1 MIKRPYSIRQL
12 PSGEWEARLRF
23 GKGQRKRFVLKC
35 CLTETAANKRAATMV
50 EMAATLT
57 TTGHAGDAL
66 AILSRAAAATD
77 AQTMADLRG
86 VVRRLSRGEFE
97 STQED
102 PSIVGKPRNFREVA
116 EEWMDGDLHRQ
127 FPDRVRAIDHTN
139 NRFQAEA
146 YVFPIIGQVPVTEL
160 TRAKCSVVMQKLPVR
175 LSPSSRRH
183 VAQIIARV
191 LHLAELAGYLERS
204 PLPKL
209 WLPARSKKKA
219 VPVLYPSEDL
229 LLLACD
235 KVPLARRVYYGFLHR
250 EGGRRVET
258 ADLCWYEFDLV
269 NRTVQSDRN
278 KTGNGRFW
286 KLGEGVAEALA
297 AWFELRGKP
306 DLDTLVFCNLD
317 GSPLDIDRMAETI
330 RDDLALAGIKRQA
343 LFRKGENSLR
353 FGTHAFR
360 HSFTT
365 RSLANGKTDD
375 WVRQRTG
382 HKSNEL
388 MTYREAASSL
398 LELELGEVERLV
410 NVIPEL
416 ARVHAKLA
424 ATTRRPPS
432 SSNDTEAGPKPGP
445 AVAQVDHVIEAN
457 SAEREGFEP
466 SVQLPV
472 HMISSHAPSASRS
485 PLQVWCIRTG
495 PHELARFRAKQWLSR

>member
-1 MIKRPYSIRQL
+1 MTKKPYSIRQL
-12 PSGEWEARLRF
+12 PSGAWEVRLRF
-23 GKGQRKRFVLKC
+23 GKGQRKRFPPKNC
-35 CLTETAANKRAATMV
+35 PTETAANKRATAMV
-50 EMAATLT
+50 EIAATLT

-66 AILSRAAAATD
+66 AILGRAAAAAD

-97 STQED
+97 STQNE
-102 PSIVGKPRNFREVA
+102 SIVGKPRTFREVA

-160 TRAKCSVVMQKLPVR
+160 TRSKCSVVMQKLPAR

-183 VAQIIARV
+183 VAQIVARV
-191 LHLAELAGYLERS
+191 LHLAELAAYLERS

-219 VPVLYPSEDL
+219 VPVLYPFEDQ

-258 ADLCWYEFDLV
+258 AELCWYEFDLV
-269 NRTVQSDRN
+269 NRTIHIDRN
-278 KTGNGRFW
+278 KTNHARFW
-286 KLGEGVAEALA
+286 KLGEGVAEALS

-306 DLDTLVFCNLD
+306 DLDTPVFCNLD
-317 GSPLDIDRMAETI
+317 GSLLDIDRMAETI
-330 RDDLALAGIKRQA
+330 RSDLTLAGITRQA

-375 WVRQRTG
+375 WTRQRTG

-398 LELELGEVERLV
+398 QELELGEVEPLV
-410 NVIPEL
+410 AVIPEL
-416 ARVHAKLA
+416 ADVHAKLA
-424 ATTRRPPS
+424 TTPHRPPIS
-432 SSNDTEAGPKPGP
+432 SDSTEGGPKPGP
-445 AVAQVDHVIEAN
+445 AVAQVDHVIDAN

-472 HMISSHAPSASRS
+472 HMISSHAPSAARS
-485 PLQVWCIRTG
+485 PLQVWCL
-495 PHELARFRAKQWLSR
+495 P